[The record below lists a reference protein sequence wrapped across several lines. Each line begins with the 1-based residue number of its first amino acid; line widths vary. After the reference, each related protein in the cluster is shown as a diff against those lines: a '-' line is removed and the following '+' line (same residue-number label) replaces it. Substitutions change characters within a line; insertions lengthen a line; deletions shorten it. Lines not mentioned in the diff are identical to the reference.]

1 MTPTDRG
8 VGETV
13 QLSSS
18 NFNVR
23 KDQDVCPIRRNKD
36 FVKAKWQCY
45 RVLKY
50 CEYMWDN
57 IFCVY
62 WGLTF

>member
-36 FVKAKWQCY
+36 FVKAK
-45 RVLKY
+45 
-50 CEYMWDN
+50 
-57 IFCVY
+57 
-62 WGLTF
+62 